1 MNRSLAS
8 FLTFLMVLALAAA
21 GGVWW
26 LGVDLVDLA
35 LDDGRRTTPYQ
46 LLHFADA
53 DASGGEYASSLTN
66 LVRAEEGDLVW
77 RGGLDLLLDGRS
89 EDEWQDLMVFGL
101 PRGGGLV
108 QLVTS
113 PEFRELAEG
122 RRTLLLGTS
131 APALQLARTGTLL
144 VWLQADPEP
153 DGEPRQTIDAVTAS
167 IAAYGGTLVVQG
179 ELDQVAGDSPWN
191 HVAVLAFADAQQA
204 RDWFRDPASV
214 TERTLATKH
223 LQRQAWLLMSA
234 GYLR

>member
-1 MNRSLAS
+1 VNRSLAS
-8 FLTFLMVLALAAA
+8 FLTFLMVLAIAAA

-26 LGVDLVDLA
+26 LGFDLVDLA
-35 LDDGRRTTPYQ
+35 LDEDRRAAPYQ

-53 DASGGEYASSLTN
+53 DAPSGDYAGTLTA
-66 LVRAEEGDLVW
+66 LVRSEEGDLAW
-77 RGGLDLLLDGRS
+77 RGGLDRLLDGRS
-89 EDEWQDLMVFGL
+89 EDEWQDLMIFDL

-113 PEFRELAEG
+113 PEFRELTEG

-131 APALQLARTGTLL
+131 APALKIAQTGNLL

-153 DGEPRQTIDAVTAS
+153 DDPRRQALDAVTAS
-167 IAAYGGTLVVQG
+167 IGSYGGTLIVQG

-191 HVAVLAFADAQQA
+191 HIAVMSFADAQQA

-214 TERTLATKH
+214 TERALATKH
-223 LQRQAWLLMSA
+223 LQRQAWLMMTA
-234 GYLR
+234 RYLR

>member
-26 LGVDLVDLA
+26 LGTDLVDLA
-35 LDDGRRTTPYQ
+35 LDEDRRTAPYR

-53 DASGGEYASSLTN
+53 DAAAGDYAGTLTA
-66 LVRAEEGDLVW
+66 LVRSEEGDLVW
-77 RGGLDLLLDGRS
+77 RGGLDRLLDGRS
-89 EDEWQDLMVFGL
+89 EDEWQDLMVFDL

-113 PEFRELAEG
+113 PEFRELTDG

-131 APALQLARTGTLL
+131 APALQLASTGILL
-144 VWLQADPEP
+144 VWLQSDPEA
-153 DGEPRQTIDAVTAS
+153 DQQRRAAHAAVTTS
-167 IAAYGGTLVVQG
+167 IAPFGGTLVMQG
-179 ELDQVAGDSPWN
+179 ELDQVSGDSPWN
-191 HVAVLAFADAQQA
+191 HVLVMAFEDAQQA
-204 RDWFRDPASV
+204 RNWFRDPASV

-223 LQRQAWLLMSA
+223 LQRQAWLLMTA